1 MNFVSR
7 LSHNIITGLLGAST
21 LFAASSVLAQ
31 APKSNHEGWYQ
42 VELIVFARKDDAG
55 QEHWPNNIKLRY
67 PGDWAELKDPNATIA
82 ATNPDGTSPVD
93 ANSTLSA
100 PAVDLTK
107 EPFYLLPAAE
117 RQLNAQAKRLENNSR
132 FELLFHQAWRQ
143 VITNKKASKAILIN
157 GGQQFGQH
165 QALEGSIRL
174 SVATYLELQT
184 NFWYSQFDVNV
195 GQEVTRSWP
204 EIPLRPN
211 YASVNTS
218 GLSLDSNLE
227 LDQALA
233 NENQQWENGNF
244 DPNAN
249 NAATE
254 TAAPEYVT
262 RQIILLQQERDM
274 RSGEVHYLDHPVLAA
289 IIQITPYTGS
299 SAANTSAAAATP

>member
-7 LSHNIITGLLGAST
+7 VSHNIITGLIGVTTLLASVST
-21 LFAASSVLAQ
+21 LAQ

-67 PGDWAELKDPNATIA
+67 PGDWVELKDPNASA
-82 ATNPDGTSPVD
+82 ATTSSDGS
-93 ANSTLSA
+93 STLST
-100 PAVDLTK
+100 PNIDLTK
-107 EPFYLLPAAE
+107 EPFYLLPATE
-117 RQLNAQAKRLENNSR
+117 RQLNTQAKRLENNSR

-195 GQEVTRSWP
+195 GQEVTRTWP

-211 YASVNTS
+211 YTSVNTS

-227 LDQALA
+227 LEQALA
-233 NENQQWENGNF
+233 TENQQWESGNF

-249 NAATE
+249 NAT
-254 TAAPEYVT
+254 TDTTTPEYVT

-289 IIQITPYTGS
+289 IIQVTPYTG
-299 SAANTSAAAATP
+299 AATSTASSNAIAP